1 MATLVANDLFVTSA
15 VQDHDLGLAHGI
27 TPSALRRA
35 LEAAA
40 REGRRVGAVLVVRT
54 ATCSNSPSAQPCS
67 LLDNAQ
73 TELEAS
79 WVPAL
84 KHMTIRA

>member
-40 REGRRVGAVLVVRT
+40 REGQAGGSRAGGEDRNMQQQSFCTTV
-54 ATCSNSPSAQPCS
+54 QP
-67 LLDNAQ
+67 A
-73 TELEAS
+73 
-79 WVPAL
+79 
-84 KHMTIRA
+84 